1 MLVPMLLVL
10 AAGLGAGCYGFPSG
24 KLPTASIDTAKFI
37 DAVKSLADPRF
48 PNFPNAANMPTLS
61 DAALCPSSSA
71 RRLFASWDF
80 DDATR
85 ELDRPT
91 GGTRWWNFD
100 TRVSART
107 ADASDAPPVLASG
120 LGSGC

>member
-1 MLVPMLLVL
+1 MLVPMFFVL
-10 AAGLGAGCYGFPSG
+10 ASGPGAGCYGFPSG
-24 KLPTASIDTAKFI
+24 KLQTAPIDTVKFT
-37 DAVKSLADPRF
+37 DAVKLFADRRF
-48 PNFPNAANMPTLS
+48 PNFPNAADKPPFS

-85 ELDRPT
+85 ELDRST
-91 GGTRWWNFD
+91 GGTCWWNFD

>member
-1 MLVPMLLVL
+1 MLVPMFLVPMFLVL

-24 KLPTASIDTAKFI
+24 KLPTASIDTVKFI

-48 PNFPNAANMPTLS
+48 PNFPNAANMPTFS
-61 DAALCPSSSA
+61 NAALCPSSSA

-85 ELDRPT
+85 ELAPLVHL
-91 GGTRWWNFD
+91 GHTRQNMLLHLP
-100 TRVSART
+100 SA
-107 ADASDAPPVLASG
+107 SIS
-120 LGSGC
+120 S